1 MAAYHAGQGTVDKWL
16 SDPAFSADGKTLSAI
31 GFAST
36 DTYVKRVLKY
46 YDYYLG
52 EYEKLAATQ
61 AP

>member
-1 MAAYHAGQGTVDKWL
+1 MKSLIMLAATRGVCSLREYTCFVVRFSYH
-16 SDPAFSADGKTLSAI
+16 
-31 GFAST
+31 
-36 DTYVKRVLKY
+36 TYVKRVLKY

>member
-1 MAAYHAGQGTVDKWL
+1 MDKWL